1 MSICRPV
8 VRKLREK
15 FLRRENII
23 LLLNQADELV
33 RRIKRNYRGLRRRGG
48 GGNVSIDARGEQIST
63 RNYRPL
69 DDRGT
74 SITDRRKRDFDKYVI
89 APGNV
94 ARSIISAPVPSVLS
108 NKASLYFARVCRA
121 ESARIIIAAKDR

>member
-1 MSICRPV
+1 MGPT
-8 VRKLREK
+8 
-15 FLRRENII
+15 
-23 LLLNQADELV
+23 
-33 RRIKRNYRGLRRRGG
+33 
-48 GGNVSIDARGEQIST
+48 IDARSEQIST

-94 ARSIISAPVPSVLS
+94 ARSIISASFSKPLEQSVVV
-108 NKASLYFARVCRA
+108 FCTRV
-121 ESARIIIAAKDR
+121 SARIIIAAKDGRIREAIRS